1 MPRPLIFKNQKKPK
15 AMPLKVK
22 FDRILGRLREKDG
35 DSTPTPPAPSH
46 SMTGSTTP
54 DRNQTY
60 LADAQ
65 TSPGM
70 TVTVKTYF
78 DGALVDVPDTPANWT
93 RTALGTYTRRIEQSG
108 TIPAQTW
115 TYPYQGQNYTYT
127 SPARSLS
134 AVYPAYWGIYPS
146 NDATPDIRAIVADLA
161 GQHRETANVNRTVA
175 VPNPTGSD
183 CWLWIVTHGS
193 ATATPESFDISMMRD
208 PVTGKS
214 FTSPVNPSINLS
226 GYKAYVSINPAD
238 AGLSFGNVK
247 LKINL

>member
-1 MPRPLIFKNQKKPK
+1 MPIT
-15 AMPLKVK
+15 VY
-22 FDRILGRLREKDG
+22 FDKILGRLREKDG
-35 DSTPTPPAPSH
+35 GSQPTPPSH
-46 SMTGSTTP
+46 SMTGTTTSTA
-54 DRNQTY
+54 QSY
-60 LADAQ
+60 MADEA

-70 TVTVKTYF
+70 TVTVKLYF

-93 RTALGTYTRRIEQSG
+93 RTALGTYTRHIEQPG

-127 SPARSLS
+127 SPSKTLTAI
-134 AVYPAYWGIYPS
+134 YPAYWGIYPS

-161 GQHRETANVNRTVA
+161 GQHRETANVSRTVA
-175 VPNPTGSD
+175 VPNPTGND

-193 ATATPESFDISMMRD
+193 ATAKPESFDISMMRE

-214 FTSPVNPSINLS
+214 FVSPVNPSINLS

-247 LKINL
+247 LNINL